1 MLRLGVDIGGT
12 NVIAG
17 LLDESGN
24 VLAKHKCRT
33 ENSTS
38 EVVFVHSIKSIILK
52 LLLSC
57 NRSLGEVGFCGIGI
71 PGTVSPNGKIAVKAP
86 NLGWKNFPL
95 ADLLQKSLNIPVRLM
110 QDSRAAAYGEYRIG
124 GGAGHRAVVCITLG
138 TGIGTGIVID
148 GHIFNGALG
157 CAGELGHVP
166 VVPGGRECAC
176 GQRGCLEC
184 YSAGKG
190 LNIVAQELFGKDC
203 SSEKLFEL
211 ARSGNERAR
220 AALLDSVE
228 KLGTVVVSMI
238 NLFSPDCVLF
248 SGGLSEQ
255 RELYVE
261 PLIDF
266 VQAKRYRSG
275 VDDELCIGAAFLGED
290 APMVGAAL
298 QPCETYSRRPKLSA
312 SIMCADWLN
321 LKNDLKKIEAAG
333 IDYLHYDIMDGHFVP
348 NMMLPAE
355 LLKKIR
361 AGTSLPYDIHIMTE
375 NPEQIILQL
384 HLRKGDIV
392 TVHYEST
399 VHVQRALAQVRELGA
414 TPAIAINPATPVE
427 MIREILPDI
436 GMVLIMTV
444 NPGFAGQKLVP
455 QCIDKIRRTRQMLDE
470 AGYPLVMVAV
480 DGNCSFENVPMMYA
494 AGAEL
499 FVVGSSSVFSPDMSI
514 EQATQKLMATFC

>member
-1 MLRLGVDIGGT
+1 MLL
-12 NVIAG
+12 
-17 LLDESGN
+17 
-24 VLAKHKCRT
+24 
-33 ENSTS
+33 TS
-38 EVVFVHSIKSIILK
+38 
-52 LLLSC
+52 
-57 NRSLGEVGFCGIGI
+57 NRSLSEICFCGIGI
-71 PGTVSPNGKIAVKAP
+71 PSTVSPDGKIVVKAP
-86 NLGWKNFPL
+86 NLGWINFPL
-95 ADLLQKSLNIPVRLM
+95 ADLLQKALNIPVQLM

-148 GHIFNGALG
+148 GQIFNGALG

-190 LNIVAQELFGKDC
+190 LNIVARELFGKDC

-211 ARSGNERAR
+211 ARSGSEHAR

-238 NLFSPDCVLF
+238 NLLSPDCVLF

-266 VQAKRYRSG
+266 VQAKRYHSG
-275 VDDELCIGAAFLGED
+275 ADDELHIGVASLGED

-298 QPCETYSRRPKLSA
+298 QPYEANRRRPRLSA

-321 LKNDLKKIEAAG
+321 LKNDPKKIEAAG
-333 IDYLHYDIMDGHFVP
+333 IEYLHYDIMDGHFVP
-348 NMMLPAE
+348 IMMLPAE

-361 AGTSLPYDIHIMTE
+361 AGTSLPCDIHIMAE
-375 NPEQIILQL
+375 RPEKIIPQL
-384 HLRKGDIV
+384 PLRQGDMVAI
-392 TVHYEST
+392 HYEST

-414 TPAIAINPATPVE
+414 TPAIAINPSTPVE
-427 MIREILPDI
+427 MIRDILPDI

-444 NPGFAGQKLVP
+444 NPGFTGQKLVP
-455 QCIDKIRRTRQMLDE
+455 QCIDKIRRTRQLLDV

-514 EQATQKLMATFC
+514 EQATKKLLETII